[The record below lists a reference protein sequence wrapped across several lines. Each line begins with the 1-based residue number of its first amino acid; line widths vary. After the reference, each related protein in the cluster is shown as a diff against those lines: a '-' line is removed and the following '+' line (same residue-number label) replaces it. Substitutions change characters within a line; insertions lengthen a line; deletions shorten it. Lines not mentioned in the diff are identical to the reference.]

1 MQPSLP
7 AFLQLLDVSVED
19 PEWQLQDPGRL
30 RQRTLDAVKR
40 LLLRESQV
48 QPVLL
53 IFESLHWVDSE
64 TQAFL
69 DSLVDSLPTARA
81 LLLVSYRPEYQ
92 HNWGSKTYYT
102 QFRIDPL
109 PPASAEE
116 FLHALLGD
124 DPGLRLLKQTLIE
137 RTEGNPFFLEECV
150 RTLVETRTL
159 TGEAGAYRVGREVR
173 AIQMPATVQAVLAAR
188 IDRLPLEARRLLQ
201 AAAVIGMDVPLNLL
215 DAIMDIPE
223 EVLRRGL
230 SHLQS
235 AEFLYEVSLFPSV
248 EYTFKHALTQD
259 VAYGTLLQERRRS
272 CTPAS

>member
-1 MQPSLP
+1 ERDDERRIREKITGKLITLDEALRPALP

-19 PEWQLQDPGRL
+19 AEWQLQDPGRL

-40 LLLRESQV
+40 LLLRESQI

-53 IFESLHWVDSE
+53 IFESLHWIDSHA
-64 TQAFL
+64 QALL
-69 DSLVDSLPTARA
+69 DSRVDSLPTARA

-92 HNWGSKTYYT
+92 HTWGSKTYYT

-124 DPGLRLLKQTLIE
+124 DPGLRVLKQTLIE

-159 TGEAGAYRVGREVR
+159 SGERGAYRVGREIQ

-188 IDRLPLEARRLLQ
+188 IDRLPAEGRRLLQ

-215 DAIMDIPE
+215 NAIMDVSE
-223 EVLRRGL
+223 EVLRRSMG
-230 SHLQS
+230 H
-235 AEFLYEVSLFPSV
+235 
-248 EYTFKHALTQD
+248 
-259 VAYGTLLQERRRS
+259 
-272 CTPAS
+272 